1 MMVDMTAIG
10 VVSTSLNTAINI
22 VKAMQGVHDATII
35 DGKVF
40 ELQRAILDTQQSVF
54 AANQERAS
62 LIEHVRELEKEIS
75 DLRQWDAE
83 KNKYEL
89 IMVDSTWVYAYSRK
103 PIPGD
108 AQPHH
113 FICTNCYENG
123 KKSLL
128 QATHHLAMRKRVHV
142 CPLCKMEIA
151 FGYTPPERPAR
162 AISEY
167 NPFA

>member
-1 MMVDMTAIG
+1 MVDMTAIG

-83 KNKYEL
+83 KIN
-89 IMVDSTWVYAYSRK
+89 
-103 PIPGD
+103 
-108 AQPHH
+108 
-113 FICTNCYENG
+113 TN
-123 KKSLL
+123 L
-128 QATHHLAMRKRVHV
+128 
-142 CPLCKMEIA
+142 
-151 FGYTPPERPAR
+151 
-162 AISEY
+162 
-167 NPFA
+167 